1 MLKSLKM
8 TKKLNWLLCFSG
20 LLLVFSCNNTI
31 SEEDVDIEN
40 NLTNFNENP
49 TSRLLEIYS
58 ESNQDIPARIFD
70 SQKSEEKCFE
80 FVYPISFILP
90 DGSEVTVNNDEDW
103 DQIDLWYEENK
114 DAKEEPEII
123 YPFDVVID
131 DGKVVTITN
140 EKDLEDLEEYCHK
153 EDDDKDYEEECLA
166 KIYGFHR
173 SFCMKTKLGRGSF
186 KKPGLML
193 GLDRGGSCRG
203 SALKLKK
210 SEAIKNIDILFRRE
224 MVTGVYKP
232 KLLKTILEDGRKVM
246 SLAFTVDKKHKNY
259 FQNKAIRTKATMIS
273 NAHGFLGTCEEYFS
287 NTLQSLSELNIV
299 DSEMIA
305 ISKHLKKN

>member
-1 MLKSLKM
+1 MAT
-8 TKKLNWLLCFSG
+8 TKKINDGFIKLTKENISKGQLGDKIESISGSDKVLTTKELLNARRNIIPDKGIGEDIYIFAYGSLLW
-20 LLLVFSCNNTI
+20 
-31 SEEDVDIEN
+31 
-40 NLTNFNENP
+40 NP
-49 TSRLLEIYS
+49 T
-58 ESNQDIPARIFD
+58 
-70 SQKSEEKCFE
+70 
-80 FVYPISFILP
+80 V
-90 DGSEVTVNNDEDW
+90 
-103 DQIDLWYEENK
+103 
-114 DAKEEPEII
+114 
-123 YPFDVVID
+123 
-131 DGKVVTITN
+131 
-140 EKDLEDLEEYCHK
+140 
-153 EDDDKDYEEECLA
+153 DYEEECLA

-173 SFCMKTKLGRGSF
+173 SFCMKTNLGRGSY

-224 MVTGVYKP
+224 MVTGAYKP

>member
-1 MLKSLKM
+1 MAT
-8 TKKLNWLLCFSG
+8 TKKINDGFIKLTKENISKGQLGDKIKSISGSDKVLTTKELINARRNIIPDKGIGEDIYIFAYGSLLW
-20 LLLVFSCNNTI
+20 
-31 SEEDVDIEN
+31 
-40 NLTNFNENP
+40 NP
-49 TSRLLEIYS
+49 T
-58 ESNQDIPARIFD
+58 
-70 SQKSEEKCFE
+70 
-80 FVYPISFILP
+80 V
-90 DGSEVTVNNDEDW
+90 
-103 DQIDLWYEENK
+103 
-114 DAKEEPEII
+114 
-123 YPFDVVID
+123 
-131 DGKVVTITN
+131 
-140 EKDLEDLEEYCHK
+140 
-153 EDDDKDYEEECLA
+153 DYEEECLA

-173 SFCMKTKLGRGSF
+173 SFCMKTNLGRGSF

-224 MVTGVYKP
+224 MVTGAYKP

-259 FQNKAIRTKATMIS
+259 FQNKTIRTKATMIS

>member
-1 MLKSLKM
+1 MAT
-8 TKKLNWLLCFSG
+8 TKKINNGFVKLTKENISKGQLGDKIKSISGSDKVLTTEELLNARRNIIPDKGIGEDIYIFAYGSLLW
-20 LLLVFSCNNTI
+20 
-31 SEEDVDIEN
+31 
-40 NLTNFNENP
+40 NP
-49 TSRLLEIYS
+49 T
-58 ESNQDIPARIFD
+58 
-70 SQKSEEKCFE
+70 
-80 FVYPISFILP
+80 V
-90 DGSEVTVNNDEDW
+90 
-103 DQIDLWYEENK
+103 
-114 DAKEEPEII
+114 
-123 YPFDVVID
+123 
-131 DGKVVTITN
+131 
-140 EKDLEDLEEYCHK
+140 
-153 EDDDKDYEEECLA
+153 DYEEECLA

-173 SFCMKTKLGRGSF
+173 SFCMKTNLGRGSF

-224 MVTGVYKP
+224 MVTGAYKP

>member
-1 MLKSLKM
+1 MTT
-8 TKKLNWLLCFSG
+8 TKKINDGFIKLTKENISKGQLGDKIKSISGSDKVLTTKELLNARRNIIPDKGIGEDIYIFAYGSLLW
-20 LLLVFSCNNTI
+20 
-31 SEEDVDIEN
+31 
-40 NLTNFNENP
+40 NP
-49 TSRLLEIYS
+49 T
-58 ESNQDIPARIFD
+58 
-70 SQKSEEKCFE
+70 
-80 FVYPISFILP
+80 V
-90 DGSEVTVNNDEDW
+90 
-103 DQIDLWYEENK
+103 
-114 DAKEEPEII
+114 
-123 YPFDVVID
+123 
-131 DGKVVTITN
+131 
-140 EKDLEDLEEYCHK
+140 
-153 EDDDKDYEEECLA
+153 DYEEECLA

-173 SFCMKTKLGRGSF
+173 SFCMKTNLGRGSF

-224 MVTGVYKP
+224 MVTGAYKP

>member
-1 MLKSLKM
+1 MAT
-8 TKKLNWLLCFSG
+8 TKKINDGFIKLTKENISKGQLGDKIKSISGSDRVLTTEELLNARRNIIPDEGIGEDIYIFAYGSLLW
-20 LLLVFSCNNTI
+20 
-31 SEEDVDIEN
+31 
-40 NLTNFNENP
+40 NP
-49 TSRLLEIYS
+49 T
-58 ESNQDIPARIFD
+58 
-70 SQKSEEKCFE
+70 
-80 FVYPISFILP
+80 V
-90 DGSEVTVNNDEDW
+90 
-103 DQIDLWYEENK
+103 
-114 DAKEEPEII
+114 
-123 YPFDVVID
+123 
-131 DGKVVTITN
+131 
-140 EKDLEDLEEYCHK
+140 
-153 EDDDKDYEEECLA
+153 DYEEECLA

-173 SFCMKTKLGRGSF
+173 SFCMKTNLGRGSF

-224 MVTGVYKP
+224 MVTGAYKP
-232 KLLKTILEDGRKVM
+232 KLLKTILEDRRKVI

-259 FQNKAIRTKATMIS
+259 FQNKAIQTKASMIS

-305 ISKHLKKN
+305 ISKHLKNN

>member
-1 MLKSLKM
+1 MAT
-8 TKKLNWLLCFSG
+8 TKKINDGFIKLTKENISKGQLGDKIKSISGSDKVLTTKELLNARRNIIPDKGIGEDIYIFAYGSLLW
-20 LLLVFSCNNTI
+20 
-31 SEEDVDIEN
+31 
-40 NLTNFNENP
+40 NP
-49 TSRLLEIYS
+49 T
-58 ESNQDIPARIFD
+58 
-70 SQKSEEKCFE
+70 
-80 FVYPISFILP
+80 V
-90 DGSEVTVNNDEDW
+90 
-103 DQIDLWYEENK
+103 
-114 DAKEEPEII
+114 
-123 YPFDVVID
+123 
-131 DGKVVTITN
+131 
-140 EKDLEDLEEYCHK
+140 
-153 EDDDKDYEEECLA
+153 DYEEEYLA

-173 SFCMKTKLGRGSF
+173 SFCMKTNLGRGSF

-224 MVTGVYKP
+224 MVTGAYKP

-299 DSEMIA
+299 DREMIA